1 MDNSK
6 KCFCCGHKLK
16 HGERVCPKCGAI
28 MPIDIDAAEY
38 ERNRKTLKWSI
49 IVGLSVGII
58 VAIIL
63 GCFNPNSYLFLIGI
77 LAGFLTAYLTS
88 ICFREYYR
96 KQDDGSKE
104 EHISGQKTREQKW
117 LEQEEI
123 DKNVLN
129 RGDDFACKM
138 LSTISVINTLWE
150 CDKYLDKDNINS
162 QSRSIAY
169 MLAMTPELFLENY
182 FLFKAGDH
190 DDIKDNIY
198 NKCPYSVLETLINMG
213 LFIFKTKNNLYVLKE
228 IINGDKEEYS
238 NSKVLAQQIL
248 NKELRLDKQ
257 DL

>member
-77 LAGFLTAYLTS
+77 LAGFFTAYLTS

-104 EHISGQKTREQKW
+104 EHISG
-117 LEQEEI
+117 
-123 DKNVLN
+123 
-129 RGDDFACKM
+129 GDDFACKM

-150 CDKYLDKDNINS
+150 CDKNLDKDNINS